1 MEPSHSTA
9 SRLPRQPF
17 NSSPQD
23 PDGRDALG
31 TTDADGAFRLS
42 TFEPRDGAFPGKY
55 KVVVRSVSRADPSV
69 VATNVHE
76 AMKASSASQNPTGS
90 LVIIPRRY
98 SHPGKTTIEQNVPPS
113 GDVVFE
119 LLSK

>member
-1 MEPSHSTA
+1 M
-9 SRLPRQPF
+9 
-17 NSSPQD
+17 
-23 PDGRDALG
+23 
-31 TTDADGAFRLS
+31 FRLS
-42 TFEPRDGAFPGKY
+42 TFEPRDGAFPGRY
-55 KVVVRSVSRADPSV
+55 KVIVRSVSRADPSV